1 MRDLQSVKL
10 DGPPARRRLT
20 QWLVVAAI
28 VSGLALPALAEPVTL
43 PIEPGTRAEIT
54 LHRGQSVEVRLPA
67 NVSTGF
73 GWEVAGV
80 DASVVSLV
88 GRRDERSDAAA
99 HQQSTGV
106 PVVVG
111 VPSVQVLVFQAKGLG
126 QTDVA
131 LVYVR
136 PWERERLPANTA
148 QLRVTVTD

>member
-1 MRDLQSVKL
+1 MGELRSVKF
-10 DGPPARRRLT
+10 DGASTRRRLT
-20 QWLVVAAI
+20 QWLVVAGL
-28 VSGLALPALAEPVTL
+28 VSGLALPALADPVTL
-43 PIEPGTRAEIT
+43 PLEPGTRTEIT

-88 GRRDERSDAAA
+88 GRRDERGEVAARPQA
-99 HQQSTGV
+99 IGV
-106 PVVVG
+106 PAVG

-148 QLRVTVTD
+148 RLRVTVTD

>member
-1 MRDLQSVKL
+1 MRELQSVKF
-10 DGPPARRRLT
+10 DGAAARRRLA
-20 QWLVVAAI
+20 QWLVVAGL
-28 VSGLALPALAEPVTL
+28 VSSFALPAFAEPVTL

-88 GRRDERSDAAA
+88 GRRDERGDASA

-111 VPSVQVLVFQAKGLG
+111 VPSVQVLVFQAKSVG

-131 LVYVR
+131 LVYIR